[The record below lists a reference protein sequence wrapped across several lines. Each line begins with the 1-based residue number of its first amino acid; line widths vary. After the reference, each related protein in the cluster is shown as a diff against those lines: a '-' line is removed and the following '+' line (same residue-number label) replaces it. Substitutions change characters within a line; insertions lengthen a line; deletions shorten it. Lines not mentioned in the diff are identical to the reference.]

1 MNDHYNEIPYTI
13 EMIQNTI
20 NFIDKSIDNSIDN
33 FCNIFIFYVDYIEF
47 ADYIF

>member
-1 MNDHYNEIPYTI
+1 MDNHYPYNEIPYTI

-20 NFIDKSIDNSIDN
+20 DFIDNSIDN